1 MFESFGWVIVS
12 TSVEIFTDDT
22 PIEKLDELDDLV
34 DRENIQLW
42 QRLKQWLAENEDI
55 GFKWHFYEY
64 LNNIQGVLQFS
75 YSRNHKS
82 DFIYEFLTWIAKN
95 GTSSYGIVYFNDDES
110 DDFNKYKILRV
121 VRGKVE
127 EFEDPFLSPIIPTIK
142 SSEYA

>member
-64 LNNIQGVLQFS
+64 LNNIQGVL
-75 YSRNHKS
+75 
-82 DFIYEFLTWIAKN
+82 
-95 GTSSYGIVYFNDDES
+95 
-110 DDFNKYKILRV
+110 
-121 VRGKVE
+121 
-127 EFEDPFLSPIIPTIK
+127 
-142 SSEYA
+142 